1 MKEIKLLENFLNLFS
16 KDLEEKMKGSE
27 FVSDSVDLLCYKL
40 HKISLN
46 RGRSYIYSPK
56 WLTKKSNIN
65 F

>member
-40 HKISLN
+40 HKISLK
-46 RGRSYIYSPK
+46 RGRSYKYSPK
-56 WLTKKSNIN
+56 P
-65 F
+65 